1 MIQFLIFLLGAP
13 FCFRPI
19 TATPRMSALVQV
31 PGPCLFAQQVQDT
44 FKMTSLLNILVRGA
58 IYIQNQFKI
67 EYIMATHLEKTYEIQ
82 SPDKGESWPSAREYV
97 EIVDGE
103 PFHKAQNDYLPWDEL
118 RKKTW
123 TEPDPKKLWWALKMA
138 RRHQSE
144 TTPVQDKE
152 GGFYKLD
159 TRRHLQFLHQVD
171 LELGGNLLGI
181 KGFSEGDKR
190 QIIRRNLIEE
200 SFASSK
206 LEGANTSREAARRLL
221 NEGRKPRDKSE
232 RMIVNNHAA
241 MQLIEEN
248 AKNQQMTL
256 DLLLDLHRQVTKD
269 TLASAELEGK
279 LRNTFDKNGK
289 RLVIK
294 PWDDETIAYV
304 TPDRAFIDE
313 QLPHLIDFANDKDK
327 SGFIHPL
334 IKAIVIHFWLG
345 LLHPFEDG
353 NGRVARILFYW
364 YMLKRGYWAFS
375 YLSLSERILKSPGQ
389 YAMAYVNSEQ
399 DDHDL
404 NYFIQYNVEK
414 LKLAREDL
422 RNFLNAKLTESRQ
435 RKKIAQGNHGL
446 NVRQI
451 QLLQSLHQEEASQT
465 SVAIHLNFNPDIGY
479 VTAVTD
485 LKQLVA
491 KGFLRKQK
499 TGRKVVYLPTGKV
512 SNLLGS

>member
-1 MIQFLIFLLGAP
+1 
-13 FCFRPI
+13 
-19 TATPRMSALVQV
+19 
-31 PGPCLFAQQVQDT
+31 
-44 FKMTSLLNILVRGA
+44 
-58 IYIQNQFKI
+58 
-67 EYIMATHLEKTYEIQ
+67 MANHLEKTYKIQ
-82 SPDKGESWPSAREYV
+82 RPDKSESWPGAREYV
-97 EIVDGE
+97 EMLDSE
-103 PFHKAQNDYLPWDEL
+103 PFHKAQTDYLPWDEL
-118 RKKTW
+118 RKKAW
-123 TEPDPKKLWWALKMA
+123 VGPDPKKLWWALKMA
-138 RRHQSE
+138 RKHHSE

-152 GGFYKLD
+152 GGFYQLD
-159 TRRHLQFLHQVD
+159 TRRHLQFLHEVD

-221 NEGRKPRDKSE
+221 QEGRKPRDKSE

-241 MQLIEEN
+241 MQFIEET
-248 AKNQQMTL
+248 AKNQQMTM

-269 TLASAELEGK
+269 TLELPELEGRF
-279 LRNTFDKNGK
+279 RNTFDRNGK

-304 TPDRAFIDE
+304 TPDRAFVDE
-313 QLPHLIDFANDKDK
+313 QLPRLIAFANDKGK
-327 SGFIHPL
+327 SSFIHPL
-334 IKAIVIHFWLG
+334 IKAIVIHFWFG

-364 YMLKRGYWAFS
+364 YMLRRGYWAFS
-375 YLSLSERILKSPGQ
+375 YLSLSEPILKSPGQ

-399 DDHDL
+399 DNHDL

-414 LKLAREDL
+414 LKLARGDL

-435 RKKIAQGNHGL
+435 RTKIAQGSHGL
-446 NVRQI
+446 NERQI
-451 QLLQSLHQEEASQT
+451 RLLQSLHQEEASQT
-465 SVAIHLNFNPDIGY
+465 SVATHLNFNPDIGY

-491 KGFLRKQK
+491 QGFLRKQK
-499 TGRKVVYLPTGKV
+499 VGRKVIYLPTGKV
-512 SNLLGS
+512 GNLLG